1 MLSTTAIK
9 QIIEAVY
16 PDEYI
21 IVGEEAIDT
30 IISLEGEEVS
40 VYRPNGGSDF
50 DISSTLTIISTSII
64 VIKNI
69 IEIYQKLKPISK
81 DKVDK
86 AELAKEVNRKL
97 KSEQI
102 QIKNISDKEYIQLIE
117 ETINVI

>member
-9 QIIEAVY
+9 QIIETVY

-30 IISLEGEEVS
+30 IIPLEEGEVS
-40 VYRPNGGSDF
+40 VYKPSGGSDF

-86 AELAKEVNRKL
+86 AELAKELNRKL
-97 KSEQI
+97 KSKQI
-102 QIKNISDKEYIQLIE
+102 QIKNISDKEYIQLID
-117 ETINVI
+117 ETINMV